1 MTGKPHPAVQNADD
15 EVNNLKQKAET
26 AAPGVAAG
34 TKRL

>member
-15 EVNNLKQKAET
+15 EANNLKQKAEA